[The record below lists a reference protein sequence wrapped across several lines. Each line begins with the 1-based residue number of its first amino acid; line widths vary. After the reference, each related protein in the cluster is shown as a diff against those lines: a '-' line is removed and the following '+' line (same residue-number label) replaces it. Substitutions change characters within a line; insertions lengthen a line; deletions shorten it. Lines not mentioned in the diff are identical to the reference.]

1 MRVEGDK
8 KGKRGRKGGR
18 KRGRGTEETSPKV
31 SESGTQ
37 VTLGHCYVIGACS
50 EL

>member
-1 MRVEGDK
+1 MEGDK
-8 KGKRGRKGGR
+8 KGKEGEKGG
-18 KRGRGTEETSPKV
+18 GREGGGGSDTSPKV